1 MNRQQIIRLSAFI
14 AKVLRQNTNI
24 MATIFDLPQE
34 LWDEILQHLN
44 LRDLHALIDASD
56 EFRYRVQESNTWK
69 AIRKAMLEDAITKL
83 KAIFQRPREVKRIL
97 TQKERLEYIYNELR
111 LTTLVRKARYHK
123 ALLYKTYARRAHK
136 QKAEVNKIRIKI
148 QKWKMLRNQKLTPKI
163 ESDSLPDCLFHCFER
178 CI

>member
-14 AKVLRQNTNI
+14 ANVLRQNTSI

-44 LRDLHALIDASD
+44 LKDLHALIDASD

-83 KAIFQRPREVKRIL
+83 NAIFQRPREVKRIL
-97 TQKERLEYIYNELR
+97 TQKERLEYMYNELR
-111 LTTLVRKARYHK
+111 LTTLVRKERYHQS
-123 ALLYKTYARRAHK
+123 LLYKKYIRRAHTLK
-136 QKAEVNKIRIKI
+136 FKAITTRRKI
-148 QKWKMLRNQKLTPKI
+148 QQWQASRRPTPR
-163 ESDSLPDCLFHCFER
+163 SDTKSIDLPDCIFHCFEK